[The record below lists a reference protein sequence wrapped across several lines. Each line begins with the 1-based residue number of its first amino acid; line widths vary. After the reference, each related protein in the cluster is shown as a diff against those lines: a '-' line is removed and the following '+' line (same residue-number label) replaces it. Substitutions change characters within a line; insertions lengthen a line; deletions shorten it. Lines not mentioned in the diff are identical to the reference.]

1 MPKALLLVLGCAAIN
16 YSLRSVPF
24 FTRAIK
30 EMPPYLK
37 RFLDYMPI
45 AALGALIFPGI
56 FTSFPQ
62 KPMAGVAGVAAAA
75 IAAWF
80 ARGLVIPV
88 FASITATWLVLQ
100 YGYAGHAPAAPQ
112 NITAAAER
120 ASGPGA
126 LRATAGS
133 PR

>member
-1 MPKALLLVLGCAAIN
+1 MPKAVLLILGCAAIN
-16 YSLRSVPF
+16 YSLRAMPF
-24 FTRAIK
+24 FTRTIR
-30 EMPPYLK
+30 ELPPYVK

-45 AALGALIFPGI
+45 AALGALILPGI

-88 FASITATWLVLQ
+88 FASIAVTWLVLQ
-100 YGYAGHAPAAPQ
+100 YSYSEPTPPPPTPEIAATP
-112 NITAAAER
+112 
-120 ASGPGA
+120 GPV
-126 LRATAGS
+126 LPRQATVGN

>member
-1 MPKALLLVLGCAAIN
+1 MPKALLLILGCAAIN
-16 YSLRSVPF
+16 YSLRAVPF
-24 FTRAIK
+24 FTRTIK
-30 EMPPYLK
+30 ELPPYVK

-45 AALGALIFPGI
+45 AALGALILPGI

-62 KPMAGVAGVAAAA
+62 KPLAGVAGVAAAA

-88 FASITATWLVLQ
+88 FASIAATWLVLH
-100 YGYAGHAPAAPQ
+100 YHYAEPPPPVPAQ
-112 NITAAAER
+112 QVTAT
-120 ASGPGA
+120 PG
-126 LRATAGS
+126 LGLDRQVTAGQ